1 MISNEVAEQQG
12 VGTSVGIAAGV
23 IIIIL
28 IILGLVYLR
37 LRKATPVKNTEN
49 VQAAERKEDQNAA
62 VMSYAS
68 LNDGTP
74 NRMYEN
80 VPEDGLYDNPY
91 SVSGSAYG

>member
-1 MISNEVAEQQG
+1 MSQTN
-12 VGTSVGIAAGV
+12 V
-23 IIIIL
+23 IL
-28 IILGLVYLR
+28 FR
-37 LRKATPVKNTEN
+37 RKATPVKNTEN

-74 NRMYEN
+74 NTMYEN

-91 SVSGSAYG
+91 SLGGSTYGSVEIEYFQLHL